1 MKKFKIFA
9 MGLAMAGALSFT
21 SCADD
26 YLDTAPT
33 DAVSN
38 VTIAQNMESLY
49 LGLNGIHRQM
59 ISQESG
65 YQCMG
70 GLGGMMYIM
79 DIEADDITWI
89 TNTWM
94 KAAYLG
100 WQCNTSETNGYNA
113 VFWRLYYQ
121 WIMNANGLLEVLDNT
136 DVNALSGSDK
146 ALYEQIRGEA
156 LMFRAFS
163 HFQAVQTYADAYKAG
178 GNNTQPGVPYRTV
191 ENRNDSE
198 LARSTVEETYSL
210 INKDLAEA
218 CSLLEGKNISE
229 LNHWSAKSAYA
240 IRARVAMAMHDYSN
254 AATYAEKAIEL
265 AEAEGGKLMDAS
277 NLMNGF
283 ADITTKTNE
292 AMYAAMTQDDQT
304 IYFYSFY
311 AYMSWNFSATAI
323 RQGVKAINADTYDL
337 MSPTDLRRQWWDPTG
352 SHDDLPLT
360 SFQAGSI
367 PYQNRKFTARDVSNA
382 VGDVAFLRLS
392 EMYLTAAEAHARG
405 GNTAKAQEI
414 FTKFQVTR
422 DPAYAGGGDLITDI
436 MNSRRIELWAEGL
449 RYFDL
454 KRLNLDLV
462 RGRNFDVTFCTFLEK
477 KAGEKGWTW
486 EIPKIETDNNTACTK
501 NY

>member
-1 MKKFKIFA
+1 MKNFKLYA

-100 WQCNTSETNGYNA
+100 WQCNMNESNGYNS

-121 WIMNANGLLEVLDNT
+121 WIMNANGLLEVLENT
-136 DVNALSGSDK
+136 DVAALTGADK
-146 ALYEQIRGEA
+146 ALYEQIKGEA

-178 GNNTQPGVPYRTV
+178 GNNTQKGIPLRTV
-191 ENRNDSE
+191 ENRNEKD
-198 LARSTVEETYSL
+198 LARSSVEETYAF
-210 INKDLAEA
+210 INKDLEEA
-218 CSLLEGKNISE
+218 CSLLEGKKISE
-229 LNHWSAKSAYA
+229 LNHWSGKSAYA
-240 IRARVAMAMHDYSN
+240 VRARVAMAQHKYAD
-254 AATYAEKAIEL
+254 AAAYAEKSIQL

-323 RQGVKAINADTYDL
+323 RQGVKGINADTYDL
-337 MSPTDLRRQWWDPTG
+337 MSATDLRRQWWDPTG
-352 SHDDLPLT
+352 SYADLPLT
-360 SFQAGSI
+360 SFQAGAI
-367 PYQNRKFTARDVSNA
+367 PYQNRKFRARDVSNA
-382 VGDVAFLRLS
+382 VGDVAFIRLS
-392 EMYLTAAEAHARG
+392 EMYLTLAEAYARG
-405 GNTAKAQEI
+405 GNTAKAQEV
-414 FTKFQVTR
+414 FTKFQITR
-422 DPAYAGGGDLITDI
+422 DPAYAPGDILTDI

-454 KRLNLDLV
+454 KRLNLPLK
-462 RGRNFDVTFCTFLEK
+462 RGRNFDKTFCTFLEK
-477 KAGEKGWTW
+477 QPGEDGWTW
-486 EIPKIETDNNTACTK
+486 EIPKIETDNNKLCEK

>member
-1 MKKFKIFA
+1 MKKYKLFA

-21 SCADD
+21 SCSED
-26 YLDTAPT
+26 YLETAPT
-33 DAVSN
+33 NQVSN

-49 LGLNGIHRQM
+49 LGLNGIHREM

-100 WQCNTSETNGYNA
+100 WQCNTNNQNGYNA

-121 WIMNANGLLEVLDNT
+121 WVMNANGLLQVLEST
-136 DVNALSGSDK
+136 DVAKLSDADK
-146 ALYEQIRGEA
+146 ALYEQIKGEA
-156 LMFRAFS
+156 LVFRAFA

-178 GNNTQPGVPYRTV
+178 GNNTQKGVPYRTV
-191 ENRNDSE
+191 ETMTGE
-198 LARSTVEETYSL
+198 LARHSVEDTYKM
-210 INKDLAEA
+210 INADLAEA
-218 CSLLEGKNISE
+218 CSLLEGKKIAE
-229 LNHWSAKSAYA
+229 LNHFSAKSAYA
-240 IRARVAMAMHDYSN
+240 IRARVAMAMHDYTN
-254 AATYAEKAIEL
+254 AATYAAKSIEL
-265 AEAEGGKLMDAS
+265 AEAEGGKLMEGS
-277 NLMNGF
+277 QLNCGF
-283 ADITTKTNE
+283 AKITQDTKE
-292 AMYAAMTQDDQT
+292 SLYAAMTKDDQT
-304 IYFYSFY
+304 IYYYSFY
-311 AYMSWNFSATAI
+311 AYMSWNYSSTAI

-337 MSPTDLRRQWWDPTG
+337 MSATDLRRAWWDPEG
-352 SHDDLPLT
+352 SYDDLPLT

-367 PYQNRKFTARDVSNA
+367 PYQNRKFRAVSSSSA

-392 EMYLTAAEAHARG
+392 EMYLTLAEAYARG
-405 GNTAKAQEI
+405 GQTDKAQEV

-422 DPAYAGGGDLITDI
+422 DPAYTTSANLIDDI
-436 MNSRRIELWAEGL
+436 MTSRRIELWGEGL

-486 EIPKIETDNNTACTK
+486 EIPKVETDNNPACEK